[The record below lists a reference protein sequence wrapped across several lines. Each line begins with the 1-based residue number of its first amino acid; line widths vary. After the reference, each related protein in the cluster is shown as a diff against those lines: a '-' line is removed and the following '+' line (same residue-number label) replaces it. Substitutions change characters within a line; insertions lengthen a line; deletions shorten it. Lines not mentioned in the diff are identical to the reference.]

1 MTKEQLLAAIAA
13 PGLYV
18 VGARRELIVIETDA
32 DGVQHELKPASLRRD
47 GVLAPDGWSDREDL
61 IVVGPFGR
69 LVPEPIDMVLHCPKC
84 GEQHIDAPEPAR
96 YATASNTESVRKGFE
111 MGGYELNPNRW
122 DNPPHR
128 SHLCQG
134 CGHIW
139 RPADVPTNGVAA
151 VKTKGKHDDEPL
163 LPKRLQRLVEVGATM
178 IGLTTTVRGIDE
190 WPMIPALW
198 ERCMQERD
206 AALVSLRQA
215 QGLLNEVRENFTRDD
230 DLPNGLL
237 SRIDDAIGE
246 QT

>member
-47 GVLAPDGWSDREDL
+47 GWSDREDL
-61 IVVGPFGR
+61 IVAGPFGL
-69 LVPEPIDMVLHCPKC
+69 LVPEPIDMVLHCPAC
-84 GEQHIDAPEPAR
+84 GKQHIDAPEPAR

-128 SHLCQG
+128 SHMCLG
-134 CGHIW
+134 CGHTW

-151 VKTKGKHDDEPL
+151 VKTKGKRDDEPL
-163 LPKRLQRLVEVGATM
+163 GRNCLADRFK
-178 IGLTTTVRGIDE
+178 
-190 WPMIPALW
+190 
-198 ERCMQERD
+198 ERAD
-206 AALVSLRQA
+206 
-215 QGLLNEVRENFTRDD
+215 LLNEVRENFTRDD

>member
-47 GVLAPDGWSDREDL
+47 GVLPPDGWSDREDL

-69 LVPEPIDMVLHCPKC
+69 LVPEPIDVVLHCPKC
-84 GEQHIDAPEPAR
+84 GLQHIDAPEPAR
-96 YATASNTESVRKGFE
+96 YATASNTASVRKGFE

-128 SHLCQG
+128 SHLCAG
-134 CGHIW
+134 CGHLW

-151 VKTKGKHDDEPL
+151 VKTRGKNDSPIVSRSTERAGRDRAGML
-163 LPKRLQRLVEVGATM
+163 LVSE
-178 IGLTTTVRGIDE
+178 
-190 WPMIPALW
+190 
-198 ERCMQERD
+198 
-206 AALVSLRQA
+206 AALRQIARAIEGLKRECGMDPESPQAIRNAQYMSLA
-215 QGLLNEVRENFTRDD
+215 YAVRK
-230 DLPNGLL
+230 L
-237 SRIDDAIGE
+237 GE
-246 QT
+246 SHEG